1 MEYSDVIYH
10 SDWIF
15 ELNLKITP
23 VQSCDLSYME
33 HSDVIYHS
41 DQIFELNLKITP
53 A

>member
-10 SDWIF
+10 SNQIF

-23 VQSCDLSYME
+23 VWSCDPLYME
-33 HSDVIYHS
+33 YNDVIYHS

-53 A
+53 V